1 MIPLAAAACRHLR
14 GPPQRPPSLPRL
26 SRTRPG
32 MRMRFCSTPSITIES
47 NQLRWIDTSSV
58 RPPRPRSVAAPL
70 TDSSLSKVI
79 EGAHAA
85 NIDFAAYIL
94 CSQFDFDSTVS
105 SIYHQPWN
113 GIFSQIKISMR
124 THAHAAARARA
135 FDCKMA
141 LSSCRGNLRPPRHV
155 RSGLGFSGNPKSLRE
170 VGRPSLPSSH

>member
-1 MIPLAAAACRHLR
+1 
-14 GPPQRPPSLPRL
+14 
-26 SRTRPG
+26 

-58 RPPRPRSVAAPL
+58 RPPRRRPRSVAAPL

-79 EGAHAA
+79 EGAA

-94 CSQFDFDSTVS
+94 CIQFDFDSTVS
-105 SIYHQPWN
+105 SIYHQPCN

-124 THAHAAARARA
+124 THARSSARAL
-135 FDCKMA
+135 DCKMA

-170 VGRPSLPSSH
+170 VGPSSASVPSSH